1 MTQFPILS
9 QILFVPLLGMAGAL
23 VLPRR
28 AAWGFALLAAVL
40 DFALC
45 VWLFI
50 QFAPGQSGFQFA
62 ERQDWLPGFGVSY
75 ALGVDGINL
84 FLVGLNALLTI
95 VALAASWRYVR
106 DGARFREY
114 LAFMML
120 LSTGMQ
126 GVFLATNL
134 FLFYVFWDLMLVPA
148 YLLVGIFG
156 GPRRTYA
163 AIKFLLYTAI
173 GSLLML
179 VAIIAVGAVVSATSH
194 TGYNLDLAALLRNGV
209 AALPKNTQI
218 PLFLGFMLAFG
229 IKSGLFPFHS
239 WVPDAYAEAPVP
251 VVVLIAGVMAK
262 TGVYG
267 MVRFCVTLFPVAART
282 LAPLMAGLAVAGIL
296 YFALQALVASD
307 FMRLLAYVSISH
319 MGVIILGIFAL
330 NAQGIEGGV
339 IQMVNHGIIIAA
351 LFLIA
356 GYIETRTQ
364 SRRLADFGGLA
375 ARLPW
380 LATVFL
386 IAALAALGLP
396 GLNSFGGEFLAFI
409 GAFRFNVVA
418 GGLGPLVIIP
428 AAWYMLRFFQ
438 GVMHGPE
445 RVVAVATGGSGA
457 LAGGSGASSGA
468 AAAESRGSPITDLR
482 LGEWATLLPLLVLI
496 FFLGFVPAT
505 LSDPMNATVVPLT
518 TAAAGTTAQA
528 HATLDVNSAVL
539 AYHLTPN
546 DRDTASSARNGRST
560 GTMRPEG
567 AEYAVTSAPSGLTP
581 YRRGSV
587 GAHTG
592 LQPVSR
598 PVRRPLWTFG
608 NNDGHSAG
616 LQPAQAGFVATG
628 HPGAVSTASRPG
640 SVSAVKSKRT
650 SRPRAESPTTQT
662 HLV

>member
-9 QILFVPLLGMAGAL
+9 LILFVPLLGMASAL

-28 AAWGFALLAAVL
+28 AAWGFALLVALL
-40 DFALC
+40 DFSLC

-50 QFAPGQSGFQFA
+50 QFSPGQSGLQFA
-62 ERQDWLPGFGVSY
+62 ERQEWLPGFGISY

-95 VALAASWRYVR
+95 VALAASWGYVR

-163 AIKFLLYTAI
+163 AIKFLLYTAV

-179 VAIIAVGAVVSATSH
+179 VAIIAVGALVSASSH
-194 TGYNLDLAALLRNGV
+194 AGFNLDLAALLRNGV
-209 AALPKNTQI
+209 AALPQNTQI
-218 PLFLGFMLAFG
+218 PLFLGFALAFG

-330 NAQGIEGGV
+330 NTQGIEGGV

-356 GYIETRTQ
+356 GYIESRTE

-375 ARLPW
+375 VRVPW

-386 IAALAALGLP
+386 IVALAALGLP
-396 GLNSFGGEFLAFI
+396 GLNSFAGEFLAFI
-409 GAFRFNVVA
+409 GAFQFNVVA
-418 GGLGPLVIIP
+418 GGLGTLVIIP

-445 RVVAVATGGSGA
+445 KDIA
-457 LAGGSGASSGA
+457 LAGGGTVADGA
-468 AAAESRGSPITDLR
+468 AAAGTRASIADLR

-496 FFLGFVPAT
+496 FYLGFVPAV
-505 LSDPMNATVVPLT
+505 LSTRMETSV
-518 TAAAGTTAQA
+518 
-528 HATLDVNSAVL
+528 
-539 AYHLTPN
+539 TP
-546 DRDTASSARNGRST
+546 
-560 GTMRPEG
+560 
-567 AEYAVTSAPSGLTP
+567 
-581 YRRGSV
+581 
-587 GAHTG
+587 
-592 LQPVSR
+592 
-598 PVRRPLWTFG
+598 
-608 NNDGHSAG
+608 
-616 LQPAQAGFVATG
+616 
-628 HPGAVSTASRPG
+628 
-640 SVSAVKSKRT
+640 
-650 SRPRAESPTTQT
+650 
-662 HLV
+662 